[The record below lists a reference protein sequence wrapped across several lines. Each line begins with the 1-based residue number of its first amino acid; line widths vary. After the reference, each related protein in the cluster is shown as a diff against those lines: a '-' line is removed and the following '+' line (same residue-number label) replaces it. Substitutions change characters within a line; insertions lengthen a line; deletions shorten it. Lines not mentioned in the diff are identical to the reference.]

1 MFSKI
6 LGRAAVA
13 AAAAG
18 LALAVGTGTAQA
30 STGSPY
36 VGYGYTNNTHAV
48 WCVQH
53 LANDIA
59 DFYDRPKISEDGVF
73 GPATYNQ
80 VKFVQA
86 KLGPY
91 VSGGLAVD
99 GVVGPGTGYLLLTE
113 GDDYYG
119 NTGYCLGYVPTWTND
134 MPPIGHLVLD

>member
-13 AAAAG
+13 ATAAG

-30 STGSPY
+30 STSSPY

-59 DFYDRPKISEDGVF
+59 DTLGHPKIGEDGVF

-80 VKFVQA
+80 VRWVQA
-86 KLGPY
+86 ELGPY
-91 VSGGLAVD
+91 VSGGLTVD
-99 GVVGPGTGYLLLTE
+99 GVVGPGTGYVLLTN

-134 MPPIGHLVLD
+134 MPPIGHVVLD